1 MLRSRPSED
10 SLATLCTSST
20 ENDDVTSLFS
30 LETLT
35 AASYPIFNKP
45 ILSYT
50 RIRELPLVVGQIKLD
65 LQLFPSLGALKNGES
80 PLFSIQLNK
89 LHFFKKNSPLLTIF
103 IHRDDSKSEF
113 CKVYF
118 KILRNNLTC
127 YVLMFSKGEKVVLFN
142 NALKPHSDSL
152 FRNTKIRLV
161 GASGASAF
169 SNGSL
174 RLLLLKPETPTLVDG
189 LDYDSLDAAETI
201 KDVDLSKNSLT
212 PLFDSVVRQERTKV
226 LNYLNNA
233 KLVVEVPF
241 ASYTDH
247 GDTKIEGVRVTGLV
261 RLFESTIMG
270 EEEKDIPEDSLIVVS
285 MLITLVEQE
294 IRKMRGSNK
303 PLYVV

>member
-1 MLRSRPSED
+1 
-10 SLATLCTSST
+10 
-20 ENDDVTSLFS
+20 
-30 LETLT
+30 
-35 AASYPIFNKP
+35 
-45 ILSYT
+45 
-50 RIRELPLVVGQIKLD
+50 
-65 LQLFPSLGALKNGES
+65 
-80 PLFSIQLNK
+80 
-89 LHFFKKNSPLLTIF
+89 
-103 IHRDDSKSEF
+103 
-113 CKVYF
+113 
-118 KILRNNLTC
+118 
-127 YVLMFSKGEKVVLFN
+127 MFSKGEKVVLFN

-270 EEEKDIPEDSLIVVS
+270 EEEKGIPEDSLIVVS